1 MTMLQRSPTSQ
12 PASLVFTKT
21 EIHLLE
27 VFVKEKA
34 ARKSAATDLSAYII
48 KLACLGGY
56 LNRAGDRPPGNKV
69 IWRGLAKLNDIQL
82 GFDLAPKSCG

>member
-1 MTMLQRSPTSQ
+1 MLQRSATSQ

-21 EIHLLE
+21 EIQLLDH
-27 VFVKEKA
+27 FLKA
-34 ARKSAATDLSAYII
+34 KLTRRSAATDLSGYII

-82 GFDLAPKSCG
+82 GFDFGPKCCG